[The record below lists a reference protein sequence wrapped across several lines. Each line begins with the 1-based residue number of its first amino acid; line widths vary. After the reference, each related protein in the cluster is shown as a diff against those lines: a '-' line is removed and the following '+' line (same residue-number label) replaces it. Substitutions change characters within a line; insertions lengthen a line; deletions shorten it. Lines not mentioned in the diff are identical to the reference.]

1 MTLADV
7 GAGSLDDVLADLRWR
22 FAGRDTCPFEPG
34 QWQFLSGDSS
44 ALLVTEGL
52 IRIEGLDEAEDLTP
66 GDFLFVPRVD
76 RFAVNALSEAR
87 VLRIQ
92 LTPAA
97 TGTAMDALPPRVLL
111 TGFTRH
117 APLAATMLRHLV
129 EECADRD
136 GVQGDRVA
144 TLIASMAIESWHDR
158 GCAPKQWLLRV
169 NEPDI
174 ARAVAAVHADPGR
187 DWTVEAL
194 ARVALASRSGFAARF
209 QKARGSRRGATSRH
223 CASSGHSAISAS
235 RTSRLRRLPGS
246 SATARKPHSGA
257 PSAGIRAAPPHSG
270 GVRPAYPR
278 SSRATG
284 APGSAKLGVRSRR
297 SPPPRRRCRRSR
309 PCRYRPHPGHRS
321 RSRG

>member
-22 FAGRDTCPFEPG
+22 FAGRDTFALEPG

-129 EECADRD
+129 EECADPN

-209 QKARGSRRGATSRH
+209 QKATGLTPGRYLTTLRVERAQRYLSEQDIPVATVARQLGYGSETAFGRAFRRHTG
-223 CASSGHSAISAS
+223 
-235 RTSRLRRLPGS
+235 RT
-246 SATARKPHSGA
+246 
-257 PSAGIRAAPPHSG
+257 PSQWRRAA
-270 GVRPAYPR
+270 RIPAE
-278 SSRATG
+278 
-284 APGSAKLGVRSRR
+284 
-297 SPPPRRRCRRSR
+297 
-309 PCRYRPHPGHRS
+309 
-321 RSRG
+321 